1 MKLILFSC
9 SNISQFDKKFL
20 VILWNKVNNKMELY
34 FDTLRRLP
42 NVVKQQAATRKLN
55 SGASSNVAVNDSKG
69 LIAIY
74 SPEKAMV
81 CCNY

>member
-1 MKLILFSC
+1 
-9 SNISQFDKKFL
+9 
-20 VILWNKVNNKMELY
+20 MEFY

-42 NVVKQQAATRKLN
+42 KMIEQQIAIKKLN
-55 SGASSNVAVNDSKG
+55 PGLGSKIAINDSKG

-81 CCNY
+81 CYYLYIIICSYVTLIDQNLSLLSFII